1 MVLQDQRALLI
12 TTGPVFISDSDVLL
26 GDMNN
31 DGIINIL
38 DIIAVV
44 NIVLVSDYD
53 STADLNGDNVVNVLD
68 IIAVVNITLGS

>member
-12 TTGPVFISDSDVLL
+12 TTGPVFISDVLL